1 MSTDLRV
8 TFEQYDLMVRS
19 GAFDGQHRQRVEL
32 IRGEIRPMSPIG
44 SLHEVL
50 VDWLTEWS
58 VLTVPRKKVRVR
70 VQNSIGLPELESAPE
85 PDIAWVA
92 RRNYAARRP
101 QADDVFLVI
110 EVADSSRRYDLGEKA
125 DLYAEAGVRD
135 YWVVDAN
142 HRRVVVFRDVKKN
155 RYRSQETFA
164 QDAVIASL
172 IFPKS
177 TLNTAELFAEADQA

>member
-19 GAFDGQHRQRVEL
+19 GAFDGEHRQRVEL
-32 IRGEIRPMSPIG
+32 IRGEIRPMSPID

-101 QADDVFLVI
+101 QAEDVFLVI
-110 EVADSSRRYDLGEKA
+110 EVADSSLRYDRGEKA

-135 YWVVDAN
+135 YWVVDAQG
-142 HRRVVVFRDVKKN
+142 RRVVVFRDPQN
-155 RYRSQETFA
+155 GRYRSQETFA

-172 IFPKS
+172 IFPKA
-177 TLNTAELFAEADQA
+177 TLNTADLFAEADQV